1 MLQTYLNAIADHRR
15 RQARSFDLGGIL
27 MVTVLAV
34 LSDACSYRRVHSF
47 VKSHFKKLKKLLG
60 LSWKR
65 VPSYAGIRRII
76 QGVSSVELE
85 KTFRLYSAG
94 LTGVV
99 ADNCVTLA
107 CDGKSLRGS
116 FDNMQ
121 DKKMVQLLSVFAV
134 HDRIILAHHEI
145 DEKSNEIPA
154 FQQLVGELGLTGKVF
169 TLDAMHCQKKPCSL

>member
-1 MLQTYLNAIADHRR
+1 MLYAYLDGMEDHRR
-15 RQARSFDLGGIL
+15 GQGRMYDLPGVV

-34 LSDACSYRRVHSF
+34 LSDACSCRRVHSF
-47 VKSHFKKLKKLLG
+47 VKTHFKKLKKLLG

-65 VPSYAGIRRII
+65 VPSYTGLRKIVQGISPVEMERLFRSYSTDLAG
-76 QGVSSVELE
+76 GVSGNGM
-85 KTFRLYSAG
+85 F
-94 LTGVV
+94 
-99 ADNCVTLA
+99 LA

-134 HDRIILAHHEI
+134 HDRVILAHHEI
-145 DEKSNEIPA
+145 DKKSNEIPA
-154 FQQLVGELGLTGKVF
+154 FQQLVSELGLTGKVF